1 MGDDRFNLDELGS
14 IEVEKEGTEFD
25 LRESEKVM
33 FSKLYAHLLE
43 SYMAFQ
49 REQSSENAK
58 KFLNA
63 SKTILNSF
71 KRYVQHDDELFDTV
85 QETEEYVNS
94 TNQRL
99 HSGQVVNPGIG
110 NIDKVKEVIE
120 DLRHAANLKMPQKSN
135 VSEDQAWRKST

>member
-1 MGDDRFNLDELGS
+1 
-14 IEVEKEGTEFD
+14 
-25 LRESEKVM
+25 M

-43 SYMAFQ
+43 SYMAYQ

-99 HSGQVVNPGIG
+99 HSGHVINPGID

-135 VSEDQAWRKST
+135 VSEDQSWRKST